1 MSLVWQLATR
11 FRRAKQANG
20 FVSFISASST
30 FGIGL
35 GCFVL
40 ILLLSVMNGFQRE
53 LEQRL
58 LSFIPHGELYAVASQ
73 GIKEWPEAIERF
85 RQHDGVDKI
94 QPYAKLTGML
104 QKARQMKAIELTALE
119 PELAAD
125 DALFNYI
132 DDEVKQRYATDKDAV
147 ILGKGIAEH
156 LELEIGD
163 TIQLLIP
170 TVTDDLTFVA
180 PQTIWLTYVGNFSLG
195 GELDNRI
202 GFIPLQTAIEKL
214 NITFGAQGLRFQL
227 NKPFDAR
234 QVMREIGY
242 SFEQA
247 VFISDWTRT
256 QGHLYQDIQLVRLIV
271 YIALV
276 LVIAVAC
283 FNIVSGLVMTV
294 AEKKSSIGILMTMGL
309 SANKVRM
316 TFVLQGLLN
325 GLIGVAVGTI
335 AGVVTALNLTDW
347 IAALERLFD
356 TPLLSGDIYFVNFL
370 PTELHWQ
377 DVFITAA
384 IALLLSLISTVYPA
398 NKAAK
403 LSPAQALS

>member
-58 LSFIPHGELYAVASQ
+58 LAFIPHGELYAVSSQ
-73 GIKEWPEAIERF
+73 GIENWPQAIERF
-85 RQHDGVDKI
+85 SQHNSVEKV

-104 QKARQMKAIELTALE
+104 QKARQMKAVELTALE
-119 PELAAD
+119 PDIASS
-125 DALFNYI
+125 DALFDYI
-132 DDEVKQRYATDKDAV
+132 DDEVKQRYTTDKDAV
-147 ILGKGIAEH
+147 ILGKSIAEQLK
-156 LELEIGD
+156 LEVGD
-163 TIQLLIP
+163 TVQLLIP

-180 PQTIWLTYVGNFSLG
+180 PQTIWLTYVGSFSLG
-195 GELDNRI
+195 GELDNRV
-202 GFIPLQTAIEKL
+202 GFMPLKTAVEKL
-214 NITFGAQGLRFQL
+214 NISHGAQGLRFQL
-227 NKPFDAR
+227 STPFQAR
-234 QVMREIGY
+234 QVMRELGY

-247 VFISDWTRT
+247 VYISDWTRT

-316 TFVLQGLLN
+316 TFMLQGLLN
-325 GLIGVAVGTI
+325 GCIGVAVGT
-335 AGVVTALNLTDW
+335 AVGVITALNLTDW
-347 IAALERLFD
+347 ITSIERLLGVS
-356 TPLLSGDIYFVNFL
+356 LLSGDIYFVNFL

-377 DVFITAA
+377 DVMITAV
-384 IALLLSLISTVYPA
+384 IALILSLISTLYPA

-403 LSPAQALS
+403 LSPAKALS